1 MTQKELLYLEDA
13 VGHENNIISVL
24 TETLNLLEDEELV
37 DYIQTELET
46 HQDMKKDLLKVL
58 EDNANE

>member
-24 TETLNLLEDEELV
+24 TETLNLLEDEEQV